1 LKIQIAGQTDRAVI
15 AIFENRYG
23 SHVFLLARRL
33 LYMFSICRCD
43 TYVYV
48 INMQMCEI
56 CVCLSY
62 ADAKHMDMH
71 GICMFLSFF
80 TGIRKIS

>member
-1 LKIQIAGQTDRAVI
+1 
-15 AIFENRYG
+15 
-23 SHVFLLARRL
+23 
-33 LYMFSICRCD
+33 MFSICRCD

-80 TGIRKIS
+80 TGIRKISVTDLPLPPHNATSCQHNMWYLIQLLMTLYVVSSP

>member
-1 LKIQIAGQTDRAVI
+1 
-15 AIFENRYG
+15 
-23 SHVFLLARRL
+23 
-33 LYMFSICRCD
+33 MFSICRCD

-48 INMQMCEI
+48 IDMQMCEI

-80 TGIRKIS
+80 TGIRKISVTDPRILRCRPLVRFHRMWCPAPLT

>member
-1 LKIQIAGQTDRAVI
+1 
-15 AIFENRYG
+15 
-23 SHVFLLARRL
+23 
-33 LYMFSICRCD
+33 MFSICRCD

-80 TGIRKIS
+80 TGIRKSRKPDLCGRERAGDMIIKQHT